1 MTDESKELFAAIKPL
16 LDAIGG
22 DPVAADEIDAG
33 DIPIEWEGR
42 VVGAIRLP
50 PLSHALELLVS
61 RIEVEMGAP
70 LGELDRVGKQVA
82 VRMLDDQ
89 GAFLLRKSIEYIA
102 DAMGVS
108 RITIYNY
115 LNAIKGG
122 MAVSE

>member
-1 MTDESKELFAAIKPL
+1 MTDESKELFEAIRPL

-22 DPVAADEIDAG
+22 DPIATDEIDIG
-33 DIPIEWEGR
+33 DIPIEWEGEL
-42 VVGAIRLP
+42 VGAIRLP

-61 RIEVEMGAP
+61 RIEAEMGAP
-70 LGELDRVGKQVA
+70 LAELDRVGKQVA
-82 VRMLDDQ
+82 VRMLDEQ
-89 GAFLLRKSIEYIA
+89 GAFLLRKSIEFIA

-122 MAVSE
+122 LIVNE

>member
-1 MTDESKELFAAIKPL
+1 MPDAPQELFSAIKPL

-22 DPVAADEIDAG
+22 DPIPKDDIEPG
-33 DIPIEWEGR
+33 DIPVEWEGNL
-42 VVGAIRLP
+42 VGAIRLP

-61 RIEVEMGAP
+61 RVETELGAP
-70 LGELDRVGKQVA
+70 LSDLDRIGKQAA
-82 VRMLDDQ
+82 VRKLDEQ

-115 LNAIKGG
+115 LNAIKD
-122 MAVSE
+122 

>member
-1 MTDESKELFAAIKPL
+1 MDRAAPELFAAMKPL

-22 DPVAADEIDAG
+22 DPVQVEDVEPG
-33 DIPIEWEGR
+33 DVPIEWEGR

-61 RIEVEMGAP
+61 RVEVELGAP
-70 LGELDRVGKQVA
+70 LANLDRVSKQAA
-82 VRMLDDQ
+82 VRKLEEQ

-102 DAMGVS
+102 DVMGVS

-115 LNAIKGG
+115 LNAIKD
-122 MAVSE
+122 

>member
-1 MTDESKELFAAIKPL
+1 MDDAKELFSAMEPL

-22 DPVAADEIDAG
+22 DPVVPDEIAAG
-33 DIPIEWEGR
+33 DIPIAWEGE

-61 RIEVEMGAP
+61 RIETELGAT
-70 LGELDRVGKQVA
+70 LADLDRVGKQRA
-82 VRMLDDQ
+82 VRMLDEQ
-89 GAFLLRKSIEYIA
+89 GAFLLRKSIEYVA

-115 LNAIKGG
+115 LNAIKD
-122 MAVSE
+122 